1 MQLVTATPWHAA
13 VIVKKEPNMPLAILQ
28 MVLSV
33 LCAIT
38 LTGFSIF
45 PRWGLYKLNT
55 VDP

>member
-45 PRWGLYKLNT
+45 PRWGLYKLNP